1 MNFFRIRFVC
11 PKQNTKTRAS
21 LRTRTYRGPESLSWM
36 LWSLWTL
43 VFLWLQVCAFL
54 YLSST
59 IVYYSTNHLFLFKFN
74 APSAGICIRYHIDC
88 HSLQM
93 VLRNSVVAPR
103 DVVNKNFI
111 VAAIDVFVTG
121 IFVPPF
127 NSYPLPNVLNIKG
140 VSYVRVE
147 YWVAMFSF
155 LKLNWSFRF
164 LLQTIL
170 NKFADSLMLRK
181 LAHFE
186 PGMLFAIKVSLLK
199 YPIKFLTCCWF
210 ALFSCLAYTLRI
222 IEAPANENILP
233 LSQTLW
239 LCITSFTTIGYG
251 DIVPKSHFGRFLTAV
266 GIAAA
271 YILIALTIVTWQKY
285 ITMKYSE
292 KNVLKVYQYSLMK
305 AQLRNGA
312 SSLLTK
318 WLRITIQ
325 KSKIPGRKWTVTL
338 YWAMLEEVG
347 GHDSRRLCETLT
359 QRRSEHGGSCVRP

>member
-1 MNFFRIRFVC
+1 M
-11 PKQNTKTRAS
+11 
-21 LRTRTYRGPESLSWM
+21 
-36 LWSLWTL
+36 
-43 VFLWLQVCAFL
+43 
-54 YLSST
+54 
-59 IVYYSTNHLFLFKFN
+59 TNHLFLFKVN

-147 YWVAMFSF
+147 YWVATFSF

-164 LLQTIL
+164 LLQSIL

-186 PGMLFAIKVSLLK
+186 PGMLFAIKVCLLK
-199 YPIKFLTCCWF
+199 YPIKFLTCCWV

-239 LCITSFTTIGYG
+239 LCITAFTTIGYG

-266 GIAAA
+266 GIAVA
-271 YILIALTIVTWQKY
+271 YLLIALTIVTWQKY

-325 KSKIPGRKWTVTL
+325 KSKTPGRKWTVTL
-338 YWAMLEEVG
+338 YWAMLEEVR
-347 GHDSRRLCETLT
+347 GHNSCRLCESLT